1 MSEKEIEDNLRDRKN
16 DLEHVNEKLKTDWV
30 LEDSDEFSRLCNR
43 RVALE
48 NEIKKLEKE
57 LSDYLF

>member
-30 LEDSDEFSRLCNR
+30 LEDSDEFVRLCNR
-43 RVALE
+43 REALKMDIE
-48 NEIKKLEKE
+48 DLEKE